1 MRFPAAPLLV
11 NMKRLMLFSVEK
23 RDNLILKPFA
33 LVLTTGDYFRT
44 LSTSSFAEFQA
55 NRSMSRERQ
64 EGFVNTEIR

>member
-1 MRFPAAPLLV
+1 
-11 NMKRLMLFSVEK
+11 MKRLMLFSVEK
-23 RDNLILKPFA
+23 RDNLILKSFA

-64 EGFVNTEIR
+64 EGVRAYKDQIARGVNVRLL

>member
-1 MRFPAAPLLV
+1 
-11 NMKRLMLFSVEK
+11 MKRLILFSVEK

-64 EGFVNTEIR
+64 EGVHAYRDQIARGVTVRFL